1 MDTDGETPL
10 APNHLLRVNE
20 SVGLPPIRTDEDDS
34 YVRRG
39 WRHVQYL
46 VDRYW
51 KRFAR
56 DYLGTVIARP
66 KWFHKECNLA
76 VGDIVIVA
84 ESSLVRSQWPLG
96 SVANVLP
103 DEHGVV
109 QTVVVK
115 MKGREYKRPIHKL
128 SIIQRANV
136 SI

>member
-1 MDTDGETPL
+1 M
-10 APNHLLRVNE
+10 
-20 SVGLPPIRTDEDDS
+20 
-34 YVRRG
+34 
-39 WRHVQYL
+39 QYL

-66 KWFHKECNLA
+66 KWFHKERNLA
-76 VGDIVIVA
+76 VGDILIVT

-115 MKGREYKRPIHKL
+115 MKGVNINDPYI
-128 SIIQRANV
+128 N
-136 SI
+136 